1 MKPRLLLIDNYDS
14 FTYNLVQAF
23 MVLGADVLGLWVA
36 ATDYSAEMNLSDEI
50 LKPTSDSYRRMR
62 NTIRFLLGPTTPD
75 RIVAADT
82 LSILITAGLVWLA
95 HLLDSG
101 IYLSIALV
109 FGALSFVGTVALARA
124 IEGNRS

>member
-1 MKPRLLLIDNYDS
+1 MSVSLLQ
-14 FTYNLVQAF
+14 LVALCLLGTGL
-23 MVLGADVLGLWVA
+23 VLG
-36 ATDYSAEMNLSDEI
+36 
-50 LKPTSDSYRRMR
+50 
-62 NTIRFLLGPTTPD
+62 TIRFVLGPTTPD

>member
-1 MKPRLLLIDNYDS
+1 MSISLLQIIALCLIGIG
-14 FTYNLVQAF
+14 L
-23 MVLGADVLGLWVA
+23 VLGV
-36 ATDYSAEMNLSDEI
+36 
-50 LKPTSDSYRRMR
+50 
-62 NTIRFLLGPTTPD
+62 IRFVLGPTTPD

-124 IEGNRS
+124 IEGNRT